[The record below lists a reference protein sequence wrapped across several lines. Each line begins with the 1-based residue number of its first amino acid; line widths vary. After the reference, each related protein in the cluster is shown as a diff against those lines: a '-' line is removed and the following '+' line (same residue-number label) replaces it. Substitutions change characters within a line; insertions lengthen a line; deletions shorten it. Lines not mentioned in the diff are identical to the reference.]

1 MEETTNSEGSAH
13 KLVDAVV
20 GEHKKLDKKTLSR
33 LRYELVKEMKD
44 VYPIDDFFRSK
55 IRNYKTYASIYKL
68 FEGSKSDVFCDPREI
83 VESKSTIVSGLCK
96 NKIANNELE
105 QLENYAQHNEDLRL
119 ISYKLLVD
127 RFNEK
132 YSELNEDQR
141 LLLKNYIN
149 NISNTNS
156 LREYINEQLPV
167 IKSKIEK
174 LGSKIDD
181 DVVKIKLK
189 EVTSQ
194 LNKVKEGR
202 VVKDSQVSAVLMS
215 YELIK
220 ELEKNEQ
227 PKSKLKQL
235 IRSLLEEIV
244 SEEEE
249 LSEINTTGNIEG
261 YQTPHAFAGT
271 DEDEHKK
278 RIKDKAEVFDYKSTE
293 NEKSNTVK
301 LNEGRSLYHLF
312 RDHPDLTPKQ
322 KIGVTMRQVNKNLT
336 EVEKFLNVASKFKTE
351 NGVSSSSYW
360 KTTSKYLLKLD
371 EKIQRI
377 NRKLKELK

>member
-1 MEETTNSEGSAH
+1 MKKLKHSKFKNTGILFELLIRQITADILDSNESDANKLVKKYFAEDTDLGKEQRLYQVLLEETTNAEGSAH

-20 GEHKKLDKKTLSR
+20 DEHKKLDKKTLSR

-68 FEGSKSDVFCDPREI
+68 FEGSKNDVFCDPREI
-83 VESKSTIVSGLCK
+83 VESKNTIVNGLCK
-96 NKIANNELE
+96 DKIVNNELD

-132 YSELNEDQR
+132 YSELNEDQK

-156 LREYINEQLPV
+156 LREYINEQLPI
-167 IKSKIEK
+167 IKRKIEK
-174 LGSKIDD
+174 LSSNIDD
-181 DVVKIKLK
+181 NVVKIKLN

-227 PKSKLKQL
+227 PKK
-235 IRSLLEEIV
+235 
-244 SEEEE
+244 
-249 LSEINTTGNIEG
+249 
-261 YQTPHAFAGT
+261 
-271 DEDEHKK
+271 
-278 RIKDKAEVFDYKSTE
+278 
-293 NEKSNTVK
+293 
-301 LNEGRSLYHLF
+301 
-312 RDHPDLTPKQ
+312 
-322 KIGVTMRQVNKNLT
+322 
-336 EVEKFLNVASKFKTE
+336 
-351 NGVSSSSYW
+351 
-360 KTTSKYLLKLD
+360 
-371 EKIQRI
+371 
-377 NRKLKELK
+377 

>member
-1 MEETTNSEGSAH
+1 VKKLKHSKFKNTGILFELLIRQITADILDSNESSANKLVKKYFAEDTDLGKEQRLYQVLMEETTKSEGSAY

-20 GEHKKLDKKTLSR
+20 SEHKKLDNRVLSR

-68 FEGSKSDVFCDPREI
+68 FEGSKTDVFCDPREL
-83 VESKSTIVSGLCK
+83 VESKNTIVGGLCK
-96 NKIANNELE
+96 DKVVSNELN
-105 QLENYAQHNEDLRL
+105 QLESYVQHNEDLRL

-132 YSELNEDQR
+132 YSELNEDQK

-156 LREYINEQLPV
+156 LREYINEQLPI

-174 LGSKIDD
+174 LSSNIDD
-181 DVVKIKLK
+181 DVVKIKLN

-227 PKSKLKQL
+227 PKK
-235 IRSLLEEIV
+235 
-244 SEEEE
+244 
-249 LSEINTTGNIEG
+249 
-261 YQTPHAFAGT
+261 
-271 DEDEHKK
+271 
-278 RIKDKAEVFDYKSTE
+278 
-293 NEKSNTVK
+293 
-301 LNEGRSLYHLF
+301 
-312 RDHPDLTPKQ
+312 
-322 KIGVTMRQVNKNLT
+322 
-336 EVEKFLNVASKFKTE
+336 
-351 NGVSSSSYW
+351 
-360 KTTSKYLLKLD
+360 
-371 EKIQRI
+371 
-377 NRKLKELK
+377 

>member
-1 MEETTNSEGSAH
+1 MKKLKHSKFKNTGILFELLIRQITADILDSNESAANKLVKKYFGEDTDLGKEQRLYQVLLEETTNTEGSAY

-20 GEHKKLDKKTLSR
+20 SEHKKLDKKVLSR

-68 FEGSKSDVFCDPREI
+68 FEGSKTDVFCDPREI
-83 VESKSTIVSGLCK
+83 VESKNTIVNGLCK
-96 NKIANNELE
+96 DKVVGQDLG

-167 IKSKIEK
+167 IKTKIEK
-174 LGSKIDD
+174 LSENIDD

-194 LNKVKEGR
+194 LNKVREGR

-227 PKSKLKQL
+227 
-235 IRSLLEEIV
+235 
-244 SEEEE
+244 
-249 LSEINTTGNIEG
+249 
-261 YQTPHAFAGT
+261 
-271 DEDEHKK
+271 
-278 RIKDKAEVFDYKSTE
+278 ST
-293 NEKSNTVK
+293 K
-301 LNEGRSLYHLF
+301 
-312 RDHPDLTPKQ
+312 
-322 KIGVTMRQVNKNLT
+322 
-336 EVEKFLNVASKFKTE
+336 
-351 NGVSSSSYW
+351 
-360 KTTSKYLLKLD
+360 
-371 EKIQRI
+371 
-377 NRKLKELK
+377 

>member
-1 MEETTNSEGSAH
+1 MFELLIRQITADILDSNESAANKLVKKYFGEDTDLGKEQRLYQVLLEETTNTEGSAY

-20 GEHKKLDKKTLSR
+20 SEHKKLDKKVLSR

-68 FEGSKSDVFCDPREI
+68 FEGSKTDVFCDPREI
-83 VESKSTIVSGLCK
+83 VESKNTIVNGLCK
-96 NKIANNELE
+96 DKVVGQDLG

-167 IKSKIEK
+167 IKTQIEK
-174 LGSKIDD
+174 LSENIDD
-181 DVVKIKLK
+181 DVVKIKLR

-194 LNKVKEGR
+194 LNKVREGR

-227 PKSKLKQL
+227 
-235 IRSLLEEIV
+235 
-244 SEEEE
+244 
-249 LSEINTTGNIEG
+249 
-261 YQTPHAFAGT
+261 
-271 DEDEHKK
+271 
-278 RIKDKAEVFDYKSTE
+278 ST
-293 NEKSNTVK
+293 K
-301 LNEGRSLYHLF
+301 
-312 RDHPDLTPKQ
+312 
-322 KIGVTMRQVNKNLT
+322 
-336 EVEKFLNVASKFKTE
+336 
-351 NGVSSSSYW
+351 
-360 KTTSKYLLKLD
+360 
-371 EKIQRI
+371 
-377 NRKLKELK
+377 

>member
-1 MEETTNSEGSAH
+1 MKKLKHSKFKNTGILFELLIRQITADILDSNESAANKLVKKYFAEDTDLGKEQRLYQVLMEETTKSEGSAY

-20 GEHKKLDKKTLSR
+20 SEHKKLDNRVLSR

-68 FEGSKSDVFCDPREI
+68 FEGSKVDVFCDPREL
-83 VESKSTIVSGLCK
+83 VESKSTIVGGLCK
-96 NKIANNELE
+96 DKLVNNDLD

-132 YSELNEDQR
+132 YSELNEDQK

-174 LGSKIDD
+174 LSSNIDD
-181 DVVKIKLK
+181 DVVKIKLN

-220 ELEKNEQ
+220 ELEKNGQ
-227 PKSKLKQL
+227 SKK
-235 IRSLLEEIV
+235 
-244 SEEEE
+244 
-249 LSEINTTGNIEG
+249 
-261 YQTPHAFAGT
+261 
-271 DEDEHKK
+271 
-278 RIKDKAEVFDYKSTE
+278 
-293 NEKSNTVK
+293 
-301 LNEGRSLYHLF
+301 
-312 RDHPDLTPKQ
+312 
-322 KIGVTMRQVNKNLT
+322 
-336 EVEKFLNVASKFKTE
+336 
-351 NGVSSSSYW
+351 
-360 KTTSKYLLKLD
+360 
-371 EKIQRI
+371 
-377 NRKLKELK
+377 

>member
-1 MEETTNSEGSAH
+1 MFELLIRQITADILDSNESAANKLVKKYFSEDTDLGKEQRLYQVLLEETTKSEGSAH

-83 VESKSTIVSGLCK
+83 VESKNTIVSGLCK
-96 NKIANNELE
+96 NKVANNEHE

-227 PKSKLKQL
+227 PKK
-235 IRSLLEEIV
+235 
-244 SEEEE
+244 
-249 LSEINTTGNIEG
+249 
-261 YQTPHAFAGT
+261 
-271 DEDEHKK
+271 
-278 RIKDKAEVFDYKSTE
+278 
-293 NEKSNTVK
+293 
-301 LNEGRSLYHLF
+301 
-312 RDHPDLTPKQ
+312 
-322 KIGVTMRQVNKNLT
+322 
-336 EVEKFLNVASKFKTE
+336 
-351 NGVSSSSYW
+351 
-360 KTTSKYLLKLD
+360 
-371 EKIQRI
+371 
-377 NRKLKELK
+377 

>member
-1 MEETTNSEGSAH
+1 MKKLKHSKFKNTGILFELLIRQITADILDSNESSANKLVKKYFAEDTDLGKEQRLYQVLMEETTKSEGSAY

-20 GEHKKLDKKTLSR
+20 SEHKKLDNRVLSR

-68 FEGSKSDVFCDPREI
+68 FEGSKTDVFCDPREL
-83 VESKSTIVSGLCK
+83 VESKNTIVGGLCK
-96 NKIANNELE
+96 DKVVSNELN
-105 QLENYAQHNEDLRL
+105 QLESYVQHNEDLRL

-132 YSELNEDQR
+132 YSELNEDQK

-156 LREYINEQLPV
+156 LREYINEQLPI

-174 LGSKIDD
+174 LSSNIDD
-181 DVVKIKLK
+181 DVVKIKLN

-227 PKSKLKQL
+227 PTK
-235 IRSLLEEIV
+235 
-244 SEEEE
+244 
-249 LSEINTTGNIEG
+249 
-261 YQTPHAFAGT
+261 
-271 DEDEHKK
+271 
-278 RIKDKAEVFDYKSTE
+278 
-293 NEKSNTVK
+293 
-301 LNEGRSLYHLF
+301 
-312 RDHPDLTPKQ
+312 
-322 KIGVTMRQVNKNLT
+322 
-336 EVEKFLNVASKFKTE
+336 
-351 NGVSSSSYW
+351 
-360 KTTSKYLLKLD
+360 
-371 EKIQRI
+371 
-377 NRKLKELK
+377 

>member
-1 MEETTNSEGSAH
+1 VKKLKHSKFKNTGILFELLIRQITADILDSNESAANKLVKKYFGEDTDLGKEQRLYQVLLEETTNTEGSAY

-20 GEHKKLDKKTLSR
+20 SEHKKLDKKVLSR

-68 FEGSKSDVFCDPREI
+68 FEGSKTDVFCDPREI
-83 VESKSTIVSGLCK
+83 VESKNTIVNGLCK
-96 NKIANNELE
+96 DKVVGQDLG

-167 IKSKIEK
+167 IKTKIEK
-174 LGSKIDD
+174 LSENIDD

-194 LNKVKEGR
+194 LNKVREGR

-227 PKSKLKQL
+227 
-235 IRSLLEEIV
+235 
-244 SEEEE
+244 
-249 LSEINTTGNIEG
+249 
-261 YQTPHAFAGT
+261 
-271 DEDEHKK
+271 
-278 RIKDKAEVFDYKSTE
+278 ST
-293 NEKSNTVK
+293 K
-301 LNEGRSLYHLF
+301 
-312 RDHPDLTPKQ
+312 
-322 KIGVTMRQVNKNLT
+322 
-336 EVEKFLNVASKFKTE
+336 
-351 NGVSSSSYW
+351 
-360 KTTSKYLLKLD
+360 
-371 EKIQRI
+371 
-377 NRKLKELK
+377 

>member
-1 MEETTNSEGSAH
+1 VKKLKHSKFKNTGILFELLIRQITADILDSNESAANKLVKKYFSEDTDLGKEQRLYQVLLEETTNSEGSAH

-83 VESKSTIVSGLCK
+83 VESKNTIVSGLCK
-96 NKIANNELE
+96 NKVANNEHE

-227 PKSKLKQL
+227 PKK
-235 IRSLLEEIV
+235 
-244 SEEEE
+244 
-249 LSEINTTGNIEG
+249 
-261 YQTPHAFAGT
+261 
-271 DEDEHKK
+271 
-278 RIKDKAEVFDYKSTE
+278 
-293 NEKSNTVK
+293 
-301 LNEGRSLYHLF
+301 
-312 RDHPDLTPKQ
+312 
-322 KIGVTMRQVNKNLT
+322 
-336 EVEKFLNVASKFKTE
+336 
-351 NGVSSSSYW
+351 
-360 KTTSKYLLKLD
+360 
-371 EKIQRI
+371 
-377 NRKLKELK
+377 

>member
-1 MEETTNSEGSAH
+1 MKKLKHSKFKNTGILFELLIRQITADILDSNESSANKLVKKYFAEDTDLGKEQRLYQVLMEETTKSEGSAY

-20 GEHKKLDKKTLSR
+20 SEHKKLDNRVLSR

-44 VYPIDDFFRSK
+44 VYPIHDFFRSK

-68 FEGSKSDVFCDPREI
+68 FEGSKTDVFCDPREL
-83 VESKSTIVSGLCK
+83 VESKNTIVGGLCK
-96 NKIANNELE
+96 DKVVSNELN
-105 QLENYAQHNEDLRL
+105 QLESYVQHNEDLRL

-132 YSELNEDQR
+132 YSELNEDQK

-156 LREYINEQLPV
+156 LREYINEQLPI

-174 LGSKIDD
+174 LSSNIDD
-181 DVVKIKLK
+181 DVVKIKLN

-227 PKSKLKQL
+227 PKK
-235 IRSLLEEIV
+235 
-244 SEEEE
+244 
-249 LSEINTTGNIEG
+249 
-261 YQTPHAFAGT
+261 
-271 DEDEHKK
+271 
-278 RIKDKAEVFDYKSTE
+278 
-293 NEKSNTVK
+293 
-301 LNEGRSLYHLF
+301 
-312 RDHPDLTPKQ
+312 
-322 KIGVTMRQVNKNLT
+322 
-336 EVEKFLNVASKFKTE
+336 
-351 NGVSSSSYW
+351 
-360 KTTSKYLLKLD
+360 
-371 EKIQRI
+371 
-377 NRKLKELK
+377 

>member
-1 MEETTNSEGSAH
+1 VKKLKHSKFKNTGILFELLIRQITADILDNNESAANKLVKKYFAEDTDLGKEQRLYQVLLEETTNAEGSAQ

-20 GEHKKLDKKTLSR
+20 DEHKKLDKKTLSR

-44 VYPIDDFFRSK
+44 IYPIDDFFRSK

-68 FEGSKSDVFCDPREI
+68 FEGSKNDVFCDPREI
-83 VESKSTIVSGLCK
+83 VESKNTIVNGLCRDK
-96 NKIANNELE
+96 VVNSESS

-174 LGSKIDD
+174 LSSKIED
-181 DVVKIKLK
+181 DVVKIKLN

-227 PKSKLKQL
+227 PTK
-235 IRSLLEEIV
+235 
-244 SEEEE
+244 
-249 LSEINTTGNIEG
+249 
-261 YQTPHAFAGT
+261 
-271 DEDEHKK
+271 
-278 RIKDKAEVFDYKSTE
+278 
-293 NEKSNTVK
+293 
-301 LNEGRSLYHLF
+301 
-312 RDHPDLTPKQ
+312 
-322 KIGVTMRQVNKNLT
+322 
-336 EVEKFLNVASKFKTE
+336 
-351 NGVSSSSYW
+351 
-360 KTTSKYLLKLD
+360 
-371 EKIQRI
+371 
-377 NRKLKELK
+377 

>member
-1 MEETTNSEGSAH
+1 MKKLKHSKFKNTGILFELLIRQITADILDSNESSANKLVKKYFGEDTDLGKEQRLYQVLLEETTNTEGSAY

-20 GEHKKLDKKTLSR
+20 SEHKKLDKKVLSR

-68 FEGSKSDVFCDPREI
+68 FEGSKTDVFCDPREI
-83 VESKSTIVSGLCK
+83 VESKNTIVNGLCK
-96 NKIANNELE
+96 DKVVGQDLG

-167 IKSKIEK
+167 IKTKIEK
-174 LGSKIDD
+174 LSENIDD

-194 LNKVKEGR
+194 LNKVREGR

-227 PKSKLKQL
+227 
-235 IRSLLEEIV
+235 
-244 SEEEE
+244 
-249 LSEINTTGNIEG
+249 
-261 YQTPHAFAGT
+261 
-271 DEDEHKK
+271 
-278 RIKDKAEVFDYKSTE
+278 ST
-293 NEKSNTVK
+293 K
-301 LNEGRSLYHLF
+301 
-312 RDHPDLTPKQ
+312 
-322 KIGVTMRQVNKNLT
+322 
-336 EVEKFLNVASKFKTE
+336 
-351 NGVSSSSYW
+351 
-360 KTTSKYLLKLD
+360 
-371 EKIQRI
+371 
-377 NRKLKELK
+377 

>member
-1 MEETTNSEGSAH
+1 MKKLKHSKFKNTGILFELLIRQITADILDSNESSANKLVKKYFAEDTDLGKEQRLYQVLMEETTKSEGSAY

-20 GEHKKLDKKTLSR
+20 SEHKKLDNRVLSR

-68 FEGSKSDVFCDPREI
+68 FEGSKTDVFCDPREL
-83 VESKSTIVSGLCK
+83 VESKNTIVGGLCK
-96 NKIANNELE
+96 DKVVSNELN
-105 QLENYAQHNEDLRL
+105 QLESYVQHNEDLRL

-132 YSELNEDQR
+132 YSELNEDQK

-156 LREYINEQLPV
+156 LREYINEQLPI

-174 LGSKIDD
+174 LSSNIDD
-181 DVVKIKLK
+181 DVVKIKLN

-227 PKSKLKQL
+227 
-235 IRSLLEEIV
+235 
-244 SEEEE
+244 
-249 LSEINTTGNIEG
+249 
-261 YQTPHAFAGT
+261 
-271 DEDEHKK
+271 
-278 RIKDKAEVFDYKSTE
+278 ST
-293 NEKSNTVK
+293 K
-301 LNEGRSLYHLF
+301 
-312 RDHPDLTPKQ
+312 
-322 KIGVTMRQVNKNLT
+322 
-336 EVEKFLNVASKFKTE
+336 
-351 NGVSSSSYW
+351 
-360 KTTSKYLLKLD
+360 
-371 EKIQRI
+371 
-377 NRKLKELK
+377 

>member
-1 MEETTNSEGSAH
+1 MKKLKHSKFKNTGILFELLIRQITADILDSNESAANKLVKKYFAEDTDLGKEQRLYQVLLEETTNTEGSAY

-20 GEHKKLDKKTLSR
+20 SEHNKLDNRILSR

-68 FEGSKSDVFCDPREI
+68 FEGSKNDVFCDPREI
-83 VESKSTIVSGLCK
+83 VESKNTIVNGLCRDK
-96 NKIANNELE
+96 VINDELG

-156 LREYINEQLPV
+156 LREYINEQLPI
-167 IKSKIEK
+167 IKTKIEK
-174 LGSKIDD
+174 LGENIDD
-181 DVVKIKLK
+181 EVVKIKLK

-194 LNKVKEGR
+194 LNKVREGR

-227 PKSKLKQL
+227 
-235 IRSLLEEIV
+235 
-244 SEEEE
+244 
-249 LSEINTTGNIEG
+249 
-261 YQTPHAFAGT
+261 
-271 DEDEHKK
+271 
-278 RIKDKAEVFDYKSTE
+278 ST
-293 NEKSNTVK
+293 K
-301 LNEGRSLYHLF
+301 
-312 RDHPDLTPKQ
+312 
-322 KIGVTMRQVNKNLT
+322 
-336 EVEKFLNVASKFKTE
+336 
-351 NGVSSSSYW
+351 
-360 KTTSKYLLKLD
+360 
-371 EKIQRI
+371 
-377 NRKLKELK
+377 

>member
-1 MEETTNSEGSAH
+1 MFELLIRQITADILDSNESAANKLVKKYFGEDTDLGKEQRLYQVLLEETTNTEGSAY

-20 GEHKKLDKKTLSR
+20 SEHKKLDKKVLSR

-68 FEGSKSDVFCDPREI
+68 FEGSKTDVFCDPREI
-83 VESKSTIVSGLCK
+83 VESKNTIVNGLCK
-96 NKIANNELE
+96 DKVVGQDLG

-167 IKSKIEK
+167 IKTKIEK
-174 LGSKIDD
+174 LSENIDD

-194 LNKVKEGR
+194 LNKVREGR

-227 PKSKLKQL
+227 
-235 IRSLLEEIV
+235 
-244 SEEEE
+244 
-249 LSEINTTGNIEG
+249 
-261 YQTPHAFAGT
+261 
-271 DEDEHKK
+271 
-278 RIKDKAEVFDYKSTE
+278 ST
-293 NEKSNTVK
+293 K
-301 LNEGRSLYHLF
+301 
-312 RDHPDLTPKQ
+312 
-322 KIGVTMRQVNKNLT
+322 
-336 EVEKFLNVASKFKTE
+336 
-351 NGVSSSSYW
+351 
-360 KTTSKYLLKLD
+360 
-371 EKIQRI
+371 
-377 NRKLKELK
+377 

>member
-1 MEETTNSEGSAH
+1 MKKLKHSKFKNTGILFELLIRQITADILDSNESAANKLVKKYFAEDTDLGKEQRLYQILLEETTNTEGSAY

-20 GEHKKLDKKTLSR
+20 SEHNKLDNRILSR

-68 FEGSKSDVFCDPREI
+68 FEGSKNDVFCDPREI
-83 VESKSTIVSGLCK
+83 VESKNTIVNGLCK
-96 NKIANNELE
+96 DKVINNELG

-156 LREYINEQLPV
+156 LREYINEQLPI
-167 IKSKIEK
+167 IKTKIEK
-174 LGSKIDD
+174 LSENIDD
-181 DVVKIKLK
+181 EVVKIKLK

-194 LNKVKEGR
+194 LNKVREGR

-227 PKSKLKQL
+227 
-235 IRSLLEEIV
+235 
-244 SEEEE
+244 
-249 LSEINTTGNIEG
+249 
-261 YQTPHAFAGT
+261 
-271 DEDEHKK
+271 
-278 RIKDKAEVFDYKSTE
+278 ST
-293 NEKSNTVK
+293 K
-301 LNEGRSLYHLF
+301 
-312 RDHPDLTPKQ
+312 
-322 KIGVTMRQVNKNLT
+322 
-336 EVEKFLNVASKFKTE
+336 
-351 NGVSSSSYW
+351 
-360 KTTSKYLLKLD
+360 
-371 EKIQRI
+371 
-377 NRKLKELK
+377 

>member
-1 MEETTNSEGSAH
+1 MKKLKHSKFKNTGILFELLIRQITADILDSNESSANKLVKKYFAEDTDLGKEQRLYQVLMEETTKAEGSAY

-20 GEHKKLDKKTLSR
+20 SEHKKLDNRVLSR

-68 FEGSKSDVFCDPREI
+68 FEGSKTDVFCDPREL
-83 VESKSTIVSGLCK
+83 VESKNTIVGGLCK
-96 NKIANNELE
+96 DKVVSNELN
-105 QLENYAQHNEDLRL
+105 QLESYVQHNEDLRL

-132 YSELNEDQR
+132 YSELNEDQK

-156 LREYINEQLPV
+156 LREYINEQLPI

-174 LGSKIDD
+174 LSSNIDD
-181 DVVKIKLK
+181 DVVKIKLN

-227 PKSKLKQL
+227 PKK
-235 IRSLLEEIV
+235 
-244 SEEEE
+244 
-249 LSEINTTGNIEG
+249 
-261 YQTPHAFAGT
+261 
-271 DEDEHKK
+271 
-278 RIKDKAEVFDYKSTE
+278 
-293 NEKSNTVK
+293 
-301 LNEGRSLYHLF
+301 
-312 RDHPDLTPKQ
+312 
-322 KIGVTMRQVNKNLT
+322 
-336 EVEKFLNVASKFKTE
+336 
-351 NGVSSSSYW
+351 
-360 KTTSKYLLKLD
+360 
-371 EKIQRI
+371 
-377 NRKLKELK
+377 

>member
-1 MEETTNSEGSAH
+1 MKKLKHSKFKNTGILFELLIRQITADILDSKESDANKLVKKYFSEDTDLGKEQRLYQVLLEETTNSEGSAH

-83 VESKSTIVSGLCK
+83 VESRSTIVSGLCK
-96 NKIANNELE
+96 NKVANNELE

-227 PKSKLKQL
+227 PKK
-235 IRSLLEEIV
+235 
-244 SEEEE
+244 
-249 LSEINTTGNIEG
+249 
-261 YQTPHAFAGT
+261 
-271 DEDEHKK
+271 
-278 RIKDKAEVFDYKSTE
+278 
-293 NEKSNTVK
+293 
-301 LNEGRSLYHLF
+301 
-312 RDHPDLTPKQ
+312 
-322 KIGVTMRQVNKNLT
+322 
-336 EVEKFLNVASKFKTE
+336 
-351 NGVSSSSYW
+351 
-360 KTTSKYLLKLD
+360 
-371 EKIQRI
+371 
-377 NRKLKELK
+377 

>member
-1 MEETTNSEGSAH
+1 MKKLKHSKFKNTGILFELLIRQITADILDSKESAANKLVKKYFSEDTDLGKEQRLYQVLLEETTNSEGSAH

-20 GEHKKLDKKTLSR
+20 GEHKKLDKRTLSR

-96 NKIANNELE
+96 NKVVNNELE

-227 PKSKLKQL
+227 PTK
-235 IRSLLEEIV
+235 
-244 SEEEE
+244 
-249 LSEINTTGNIEG
+249 
-261 YQTPHAFAGT
+261 
-271 DEDEHKK
+271 
-278 RIKDKAEVFDYKSTE
+278 
-293 NEKSNTVK
+293 
-301 LNEGRSLYHLF
+301 
-312 RDHPDLTPKQ
+312 
-322 KIGVTMRQVNKNLT
+322 
-336 EVEKFLNVASKFKTE
+336 
-351 NGVSSSSYW
+351 
-360 KTTSKYLLKLD
+360 
-371 EKIQRI
+371 
-377 NRKLKELK
+377 

>member
-1 MEETTNSEGSAH
+1 MKKLKHSKFKNTGILFELLIRQITADILDSNESAANKLVKKYFGEDTDLGKEQRLYQVLLEETTNTEGSAY

-20 GEHKKLDKKTLSR
+20 SEHKKLDKKVLSR

-68 FEGSKSDVFCDPREI
+68 FEGSKTDVFCDPREI
-83 VESKSTIVSGLCK
+83 VESKNTIVNGLCK
-96 NKIANNELE
+96 DKVVGQDLG

-167 IKSKIEK
+167 IKTQIEK
-174 LGSKIDD
+174 LSENIDD
-181 DVVKIKLK
+181 DVVKIKLR

-194 LNKVKEGR
+194 LNKVREGR

-227 PKSKLKQL
+227 
-235 IRSLLEEIV
+235 
-244 SEEEE
+244 
-249 LSEINTTGNIEG
+249 
-261 YQTPHAFAGT
+261 
-271 DEDEHKK
+271 
-278 RIKDKAEVFDYKSTE
+278 ST
-293 NEKSNTVK
+293 K
-301 LNEGRSLYHLF
+301 
-312 RDHPDLTPKQ
+312 
-322 KIGVTMRQVNKNLT
+322 
-336 EVEKFLNVASKFKTE
+336 
-351 NGVSSSSYW
+351 
-360 KTTSKYLLKLD
+360 
-371 EKIQRI
+371 
-377 NRKLKELK
+377 